1 MVKRENVLSPEP
13 RVMRKTLDR
22 ERHVGSKGG
31 QVDGFSGAPLGHPL
45 KPTTGVMAH
54 PCRPISIASTA
65 GLADWAVPDGSW
77 CLISAVDTHW
87 QGPAGSGPMAVA
99 ALTAG
104 EMSLQGDGLGPRQV
118 CLLALE
124 KVGIKTLV
132 HQASGKRVCRL
143 GLGLA
148 ILAHLLHLP
157 PLLCSISTVE
167 SQGEGGKSDCRA
179 QFRPIDGVDARQLT
193 DNSRTTHGQLTV
205 AFWAPL
211 GLSYHVAFSFAWQD
225 ASFPVKKQDKNLD
238 SGVERGSHFF

>member
-148 ILAHLLHLP
+148 ILDSTSPPLLLLHLDSGVSRRRGQIR
-157 PLLCSISTVE
+157 LSSAISPNPTGLM
-167 SQGEGGKSDCRA
+167 Q
-179 QFRPIDGVDARQLT
+179 
-193 DNSRTTHGQLTV
+193 DNSQTTHGQLITV